1 MFGGAASSSA
11 TLLGVPRTDGPP
23 LPVFS
28 DPGCRAA
35 AAGCAGQRTVRS
47 SSSDATSALQPPDSN
62 PQSPSADNSSAQPRR
77 TSDPLCGGGAAAAVA
92 ATSASAQDAGAAEH
106 VEIVISYDP
115 HDNIAASLSSMNSI
129 GSAGSSAKLAPASAA
144 GCGLAPPPILSPNFW
159 SSATSLCQFPLPTS
173 PNLASSSSSV
183 SSVLPQSI
191 SACSLNPPPAAAAAA
206 ALLSPSLML
215 SNNASLFA
223 SNGVAYRQI
232 LNRENRKTVI

>member
-77 TSDPLCGGGAAAAVA
+77 TSDPLGGVFVPPGLGSVPGRDRRTDGRTDAPPTHCVAAVLLLLLLLRPPQLKMQA
-92 ATSASAQDAGAAEH
+92 QQNTSR
-106 VEIVISYDP
+106 
-115 HDNIAASLSSMNSI
+115 SSFPTT
-129 GSAGSSAKLAPASAA
+129 LTT
-144 GCGLAPPPILSPNFW
+144 
-159 SSATSLCQFPLPTS
+159 TSRRHC
-173 PNLASSSSSV
+173 
-183 SSVLPQSI
+183 
-191 SACSLNPPPAAAAAA
+191 
-206 ALLSPSLML
+206 
-215 SNNASLFA
+215 
-223 SNGVAYRQI
+223 R
-232 LNRENRKTVI
+232 R